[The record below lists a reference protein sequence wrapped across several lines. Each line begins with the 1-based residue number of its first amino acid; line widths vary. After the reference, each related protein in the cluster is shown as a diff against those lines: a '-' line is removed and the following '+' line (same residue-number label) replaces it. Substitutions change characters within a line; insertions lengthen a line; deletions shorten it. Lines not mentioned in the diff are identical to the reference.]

1 MLKDTGLVKG
11 CVARWFGSQ
20 RHGQKALILEGD
32 DSATRERLEGKLAS
46 KEMEKKLSI
55 HLELHSMWD
64 SKSVLK
70 QGARGRG
77 TLLMSLFCV
86 ELASD
91 SSGGKEKWKEGS
103 VSFVGKVLPSRHLWG
118 FWMSS
123 ALGMGNHTPQAQLCS
138 AAALRNRP
146 CLHRPDVCPVLTHFP
161 NPGLDG

>member
-20 RHGQKALILEGD
+20 RHGQKVLILEGD

-77 TLLMSLFCV
+77 TPAHCPCSV
-86 ELASD
+86 GSWPVTAAEGKR
-91 SSGGKEKWKEGS
+91 SGRKG
-103 VSFVGKVLPSRHLWG
+103 V
-118 FWMSS
+118 
-123 ALGMGNHTPQAQLCS
+123 
-138 AAALRNRP
+138 
-146 CLHRPDVCPVLTHFP
+146 
-161 NPGLDG
+161 